1 MDSHARTRSWHA
13 LSLRWDLMISAI
25 LKPAVTKVIT
35 PIAST
40 ALRVGITPNGVTWA
54 GAIGVVA
61 SSFYFYPR
69 GNFFWGTLIICFFAL
84 SDLFDGTMA
93 RISQQGGSKWGGFL
107 DSTIDR
113 VTDSAIAMG
122 LLIYLAQNND
132 ALSYVLLVS
141 IVSGFLVSYI
151 RAKAES
157 LQIECTGGFA
167 ERTERLM
174 ILLTAIGFTGLG
186 VDYILTVG
194 IWALALA
201 SVVTVLQRLRI
212 VWKATK

>member
-1 MDSHARTRSWHA
+1 
-13 LSLRWDLMISAI
+13 MISDI
-25 LKPAVTKVIT
+25 FKPAVVRLIS
-35 PIAST
+35 PT
-40 ALRVGITPNGVTWA
+40 ARVLLRIGLTPNSVTTI
-54 GAIGVVA
+54 GAIGVITTSLIAYPNGHLFGGTVA
-61 SSFYFYPR
+61 
-69 GNFFWGTLIICFFAL
+69 ICCLAL

-93 RISQQGGSKWGGFL
+93 RLSHKGPSRWGGFL

-157 LQIECTGGFA
+157 LQIECKGGFA

>member
-1 MDSHARTRSWHA
+1 
-13 LSLRWDLMISAI
+13 MISDI
-25 LKPAVTKVIT
+25 FKPAVVRLIS
-35 PIAST
+35 PT
-40 ALRVGITPNGVTWA
+40 ARGLLRIGLTPNSVTTI
-54 GAIGVVA
+54 GAIGVIA
-61 SSFYFYPR
+61 TSLIAYPN
-69 GNFFWGTLIICFFAL
+69 GHLFGGTIAICCLAL

-93 RISQQGGSKWGGFL
+93 RLSHKGPSRWGGFL

-113 VTDSAIAMG
+113 VTDSAIALG

-157 LQIECTGGFA
+157 LQIECKGGFA
-167 ERTERLM
+167 ERTERLI

>member
-1 MDSHARTRSWHA
+1 
-13 LSLRWDLMISAI
+13 MISDI
-25 LKPAVTKVIT
+25 FKPAVVRLIS
-35 PIAST
+35 PT
-40 ALRVGITPNGVTWA
+40 ARALLRIGLTPNSVTTI
-54 GAIGVVA
+54 GAIGVITTSLIAYPNGHLFGGTVA
-61 SSFYFYPR
+61 
-69 GNFFWGTLIICFFAL
+69 ICCLAL

-93 RISQQGGSKWGGFL
+93 RLSQQGPSRWGGFL

-113 VTDSAIAMG
+113 VTDSAIALG

-157 LQIECTGGFA
+157 LQIECKGGFA
-167 ERTERLM
+167 ERTERLI

-186 VDYILTVG
+186 VDYILAVG

-201 SVVTVLQRLRI
+201 SVVTVMQRLRI
-212 VWKATK
+212 VWKATE

>member
-1 MDSHARTRSWHA
+1 
-13 LSLRWDLMISAI
+13 MISEI
-25 LKPAVTKVIT
+25 FKPAVVRLIS
-35 PIAST
+35 PT
-40 ALRVGITPNGVTWA
+40 ARGLLRIGLTPNSVTTI
-54 GAIGVVA
+54 GAIGVIATSLIAYPNGHLFGGTVA
-61 SSFYFYPR
+61 
-69 GNFFWGTLIICFFAL
+69 ICCLAL

-93 RISQQGGSKWGGFL
+93 RLSEQGPSRWGGFL

-122 LLIYLAQNND
+122 LLIYLAQKND

-157 LQIECTGGFA
+157 LQIECKGGFA
-167 ERTERLM
+167 ERAERLM

-212 VWKATK
+212 VWKATN

>member
-1 MDSHARTRSWHA
+1 
-13 LSLRWDLMISAI
+13 MISDI
-25 LKPAVTKVIT
+25 FKPAVVRLIS
-35 PIAST
+35 PT
-40 ALRVGITPNGVTWA
+40 ARGLLRIGLTPNSVTTI
-54 GAIGVVA
+54 GAIGVIATSLIAYPNGHLFGGTVA
-61 SSFYFYPR
+61 
-69 GNFFWGTLIICFFAL
+69 ICCLAL

-93 RISQQGGSKWGGFL
+93 RLSQQGPSRWGGFL

-113 VTDSAIAMG
+113 VTDSAIALG

-132 ALSYVLLVS
+132 SLSYVLLVS

-157 LQIECTGGFA
+157 LQIECKGGFA
-167 ERTERLM
+167 ERTERLI

-186 VDYILTVG
+186 VEYILTFG

>member
-1 MDSHARTRSWHA
+1 
-13 LSLRWDLMISAI
+13 MISDI
-25 LKPAVTKVIT
+25 FKPAVVRLIS
-35 PIAST
+35 PT
-40 ALRVGITPNGVTWA
+40 ARGLLRIGLTPNSVTTI
-54 GAIGVVA
+54 GAIGVIATSLIAYPNGHLFGGTVA
-61 SSFYFYPR
+61 
-69 GNFFWGTLIICFFAL
+69 ICCLAL

-93 RISQQGGSKWGGFL
+93 RLSQQGPSRWGGFL

-113 VTDSAIAMG
+113 ATDSAIAMG
-122 LLIYLAQNND
+122 LLIYLAQSND
-132 ALSYVLLVS
+132 PLSYVLLVS

-157 LQIECTGGFA
+157 LQIECKGGFA
-167 ERTERLM
+167 ERTERLI

-186 VDYILTVG
+186 VDYILAAG

>member
-1 MDSHARTRSWHA
+1 
-13 LSLRWDLMISAI
+13 MISDI
-25 LKPAVTKVIT
+25 FKPAVVRLIS
-35 PIAST
+35 PT
-40 ALRVGITPNGVTWA
+40 ARGLLRIGLTPNSVTTI
-54 GAIGVVA
+54 GAIGVIATSLIAYPNGHLFGGTVA
-61 SSFYFYPR
+61 
-69 GNFFWGTLIICFFAL
+69 ICCLAL

-93 RISQQGGSKWGGFL
+93 RLSQQGPSRWGGFL

-113 VTDSAIAMG
+113 VTDSAIALG

-132 ALSYVLLVS
+132 ALSFVLLVS

-157 LQIECTGGFA
+157 LQIECKGGFA
-167 ERTERLM
+167 ERTERLI

-186 VDYILTVG
+186 VEYILTVG

>member
-1 MDSHARTRSWHA
+1 
-13 LSLRWDLMISAI
+13 MISDI
-25 LKPAVTKVIT
+25 FKPAVVRLIS
-35 PIAST
+35 PT
-40 ALRVGITPNGVTWA
+40 ARGLLRIGLTPNSVTTI
-54 GAIGVVA
+54 GAIGVIATSLIAYPNGHFFGGTVA
-61 SSFYFYPR
+61 
-69 GNFFWGTLIICFFAL
+69 ICCLAL

-93 RISQQGGSKWGGFL
+93 RLSQQGPSRWGGFL

-113 VTDSAIAMG
+113 VTDSAIALG

-132 ALSYVLLVS
+132 ALSYALLVS
-141 IVSGFLVSYI
+141 IVAGFLVSYI

-157 LQIECTGGFA
+157 LQIECKGGFA

>member
-1 MDSHARTRSWHA
+1 
-13 LSLRWDLMISAI
+13 MISEI
-25 LKPAVTKVIT
+25 FKPAVVRLIS
-35 PIAST
+35 PT
-40 ALRVGITPNGVTWA
+40 ARGLLRIGLTPNSVTTI
-54 GAIGVVA
+54 GAIGVIATSLFAYPKGHLFGGTVA
-61 SSFYFYPR
+61 
-69 GNFFWGTLIICFFAL
+69 ICCLAL

-93 RISQQGGSKWGGFL
+93 RLSEQGPSRWGGFL

-122 LLIYLAQNND
+122 LLIYLAQKKD

-157 LQIECTGGFA
+157 LQIECKGGFA
-167 ERTERLM
+167 ERAERLI

-201 SVVTVLQRLRI
+201 SVMTVLQRLLI
-212 VWKATK
+212 VWKATN

>member
-1 MDSHARTRSWHA
+1 
-13 LSLRWDLMISAI
+13 MISDI
-25 LKPAVTKVIT
+25 FKPAVVRLIS
-35 PIAST
+35 PT
-40 ALRVGITPNGVTWA
+40 ARGLLRIGLTPNSVTTI
-54 GAIGVVA
+54 GAIGVIA
-61 SSFYFYPR
+61 TSLIAYPN
-69 GNFFWGTLIICFFAL
+69 GHLFGGTIAICCLAL

-93 RISQQGGSKWGGFL
+93 RLSQQGPSRWGGFL

-113 VTDSAIAMG
+113 VTDSAIALG

-132 ALSYVLLVS
+132 ALSYVVLVS

-157 LQIECTGGFA
+157 LQIECKGGFA
-167 ERTERLM
+167 ERTERLI

-186 VDYILTVG
+186 VDYILAVG

-201 SVVTVLQRLRI
+201 SVVTVMQRLRI

>member
-1 MDSHARTRSWHA
+1 
-13 LSLRWDLMISAI
+13 MISDI
-25 LKPAVTKVIT
+25 FKPAVVRLIS
-35 PIAST
+35 PT
-40 ALRVGITPNGVTWA
+40 ARGLLRIGLTPNSVTTF
-54 GAIGVVA
+54 GAIGVIA
-61 SSFYFYPR
+61 TSLIAYPN
-69 GNFFWGTLIICFFAL
+69 GHLFGGTIAICCLAL

-93 RISQQGGSKWGGFL
+93 RLSQQGPSRWGGFL

-122 LLIYLAQNND
+122 LLIYLAQSND
-132 ALSYVLLVS
+132 PLSYVLLVS

-157 LQIECTGGFA
+157 LQIECKGGFA
-167 ERTERLM
+167 ERTERLI

-186 VDYILTVG
+186 VDYILAAG

>member
-1 MDSHARTRSWHA
+1 
-13 LSLRWDLMISAI
+13 MISDI
-25 LKPAVTKVIT
+25 FKPAVVRLIS
-35 PIAST
+35 PT
-40 ALRVGITPNGVTWA
+40 ARGLLRIGLTPNSVTTI
-54 GAIGVVA
+54 GAIGVIATSLIAYPNGHLFGGTVA
-61 SSFYFYPR
+61 
-69 GNFFWGTLIICFFAL
+69 ICCLAL

-93 RISQQGGSKWGGFL
+93 RLSKQGPSRWGGFL

-122 LLIYLAQNND
+122 LLIYLAQLRD
-132 ALSYVLLVS
+132 PLSYVLLVS

-157 LQIECTGGFA
+157 LQIECKGGFA

-186 VDYILTVG
+186 VDYILTIG
-194 IWALALA
+194 IWGLALA
-201 SVVTVLQRLRI
+201 SVFTVLQRLRI

>member
-1 MDSHARTRSWHA
+1 
-13 LSLRWDLMISAI
+13 MISEI
-25 LKPAVTKVIT
+25 FKPAVVRLIS
-35 PIAST
+35 PT
-40 ALRVGITPNGVTWA
+40 ARGLLRIGLTPNSVTTI
-54 GAIGVVA
+54 GAIGVIATSLFAYPKGHLFGGTVA
-61 SSFYFYPR
+61 
-69 GNFFWGTLIICFFAL
+69 ICCLAL

-93 RISQQGGSKWGGFL
+93 RLSEQGPSRWGGFL

-122 LLIYLAQNND
+122 LLIYLAQKKD

-157 LQIECTGGFA
+157 LQIECKGGFA
-167 ERTERLM
+167 ERAERLI

-201 SVVTVLQRLRI
+201 SVVTVLQRLHI
-212 VWKATK
+212 VWKATN

>member
-1 MDSHARTRSWHA
+1 
-13 LSLRWDLMISAI
+13 MISDI
-25 LKPAVTKVIT
+25 FKPAVVRLIS
-35 PIAST
+35 PT
-40 ALRVGITPNGVTWA
+40 ARGLLRIGLTPNSVTTI
-54 GAIGVVA
+54 GAIGVIATSLIAYPNGHLFGGTVA
-61 SSFYFYPR
+61 
-69 GNFFWGTLIICFFAL
+69 ICCLAL

-93 RISQQGGSKWGGFL
+93 RLSQQGPSRWGGFL

-113 VTDSAIAMG
+113 VTDSAIAFG
-122 LLIYLAQNND
+122 LLTYLANNND

-157 LQIECTGGFA
+157 LQIECKGGFA
-167 ERTERLM
+167 ERTERLI

-194 IWALALA
+194 IWALAVA
-201 SVVTVLQRLRI
+201 SVATVLQRLHI
-212 VWKATK
+212 VWKATN

>member
-1 MDSHARTRSWHA
+1 
-13 LSLRWDLMISAI
+13 MISDI
-25 LKPAVTKVIT
+25 FKPAVVRLIS
-35 PIAST
+35 PT
-40 ALRVGITPNGVTWA
+40 ARGLLRIGLTPNSVTTI
-54 GAIGVVA
+54 GAIGVITTSLIAYPNGHLFGGTVA
-61 SSFYFYPR
+61 
-69 GNFFWGTLIICFFAL
+69 ICCLAL

-93 RISQQGGSKWGGFL
+93 RLSQQGPSRWGGFL

-113 VTDSAIAMG
+113 VTDSAIALG

-132 ALSYVLLVS
+132 PLSYVLLVS

-157 LQIECTGGFA
+157 LQIECKGGFA
-167 ERTERLM
+167 ERTERLI